1 MPMVPT
7 EQSRD
12 RAPAPAVCSRQRV
25 AIVHDWLPLYG
36 GAERVLEQMLLLFP
50 QADLFTLMEA
60 LPPGDRA
67 FLHGKKPHTSLI
79 QHLPFCATAYRNY
92 FALMPFAI
100 EQFDLTGYDVVISSS
115 YAFAKGVLTGPD
127 QLHVCYCHSP
137 IRYAWDMQHQY
148 LAQRRGVSRAIAQIL
163 FHYIRLWDTRTAN
176 GVDAFLA
183 NSHFIARRIRKTYGR
198 EARVVYPPVDVEGF
212 TARADKDDYYLTA
225 SRFVPYKRIDLVV
238 KAFARM
244 PRKKLV
250 VIGDGPEFARIQS
263 YATPNIALVG
273 HQSQEGLRN
282 YMERARGFVFA
293 GEEDFGITLVE
304 AQASGTPVIAFC
316 HGGARE
322 IVQDGTTGVLFQEQ
336 SEASLLRAIERFEA
350 CRFEVGAIRRNAE
363 RFSMRVFRCQFAEAV
378 EHAYTQFVADI

>member
-1 MPMVPT
+1 MP
-7 EQSRD
+7 
-12 RAPAPAVCSRQRV
+12 PAPCAGQRV

-67 FLHGKKPHTSLI
+67 FLHGKQPHTSLI
-79 QHLPFCATAYRNY
+79 QRLPFCATAYRNY

-100 EQFDLTGYDVVISSS
+100 EQFDLSGYDIVLSSS

-127 QLHVCYCHSP
+127 QLHLCYCHSP

-148 LAQRRGVSRAIAQIL
+148 LAQCRGVSRTIAQLL

-198 EARVVYPPVDVEGF
+198 EARVVYPPVDVESF

-225 SRFVPYKRIDLVV
+225 SRFVPYKRLDLVV

-250 VIGDGPEFARIQS
+250 VIGDGPEFARIRS
-263 YATPNIALVG
+263 YATPNIMLVG
-273 HQSQEGLRN
+273 HQSQEDLHN
-282 YMERARGFVFA
+282 YMERARAFVFA

-304 AQASGTPVIAFC
+304 AQACGTPVIAFC

-322 IVQDGTTGVLFQEQ
+322 IVQDGKTGVLFPEQ
-336 SEASLLRAIERFEA
+336 SEASLLGAIEQFEA
-350 CRFEVGAIRRNAE
+350 CRFDASAIRRNAE
-363 RFSMRVFRCQFAEAV
+363 RFSIPVFHCQFAEAV
-378 EHAYTQFVADI
+378 EHAYAQFVASI